1 MRDFELFI
9 VHTREGFIQHV
20 AIMLNHGQEAT
31 KDRQKNWSGAAPRR
45 AARARRAR
53 RARRLGQFCFFVA
66 FSSPVWYPGAR
77 SDISGRRHR
86 PCRGYFEVTSP
97 SPPLF
102 SHLSSTP
109 CAFSPLFPYHISLCL
124 SGASRRAVTC
134 LTLATAGA
142 LPVAVNF
149 NIAAPLLASSCTR

>member
-1 MRDFELFI
+1 M
-9 VHTREGFIQHV
+9 Q
-20 AIMLNHGQEAT
+20 AT
-31 KDRQKNWSGAAPRR
+31 ACRNNVEPWSGSNEGPAKKLVGCGAAQGSTRAPRAPR
-45 AARARRAR
+45 APFGSILFFCCIFLRA
-53 RARRLGQFCFFVA
+53 
-66 FSSPVWYPGAR
+66 PVWYPGAR

-149 NIAAPLLASSCTR
+149 NIAAPLLASSCTRCVLPPYVPRH